1 MAFPKGY
8 EWLGSIGTLPRTIS
22 EALALHGTLEV
33 PGAADNPKIIAWAA
47 EVGKDIAAAYSDD
60 SIPWC
65 GLFVAVVCKRAGKP
79 VIAGP
84 LWARNWAKFGSKADR
99 ASLGDVLVFQR
110 PGGGGHVGFYIAE
123 DESAYH
129 VLGGNQS
136 DKVCITRIA
145 KTRCIAAR
153 RPPFKVAQ
161 PASVKPYKANGGSAL
176 SKNEA

>member
-1 MAFPKGY
+1 MTYPKGY
-8 EWLGSIGTLPRTIS
+8 NWLGTVGALPRTIK
-22 EALALHGTLEV
+22 EALAMHGTLEV

-47 EVGKDIAAAYSDD
+47 EVGKDIAAAYTDD

-65 GLFVAVVCKRAGKP
+65 GLFAAVVVKRADKD

-84 LWARNWAKFGSKADR
+84 LWARNWAKFGVKSPR

-129 VLGGNQS
+129 VLGGNQG
-136 DKVCITRIA
+136 DAVTITRIA
-145 KTRCIAAR
+145 KSRCIAVR
-153 RPPFKVAQ
+153 RPIYNTQ
-161 PASVKPYKANGGSAL
+161 PSSVKPYQANGSAAL
-176 SKNEA
+176 SQNEA